1 MSLSSWLANLGGQH
15 SRHCCF
21 IGVLIFIELSLVC
34 AHPLSFNIS
43 RFDPSAKDILYEG
56 DAVPT
61 TSGAIELNMITQGF
75 RNGRATCAQ
84 PLHLWDSSKR
94 SLAANFTTNFSFTVD
109 TLNKTEFGDGFAF
122 FLAPVHYP
130 IPPNSAAADLG
141 LFNTTTRFAASQNQ
155 LVTVEFDTFSNVEWD
170 PPGTHV
176 GININTISSVV
187 HSNWDPSIHSGRVGN
202 VQISYKAATTNFSVL
217 WTYDGNPSSISYL
230 IDLRKVLPEWVTV
243 GFSSGT
249 GTFSERHVIY
259 SWEFNSDLDSSGKR
273 GLSFFIKVAALA
285 SLFAFILG
293 VGVAIYCLVAS
304 KRKKSSGVISNDLE
318 RHALPKQFSPKELH
332 VATNGF
338 APDRRLGRGGSGQVY
353 KGLLQG
359 LGREVAIKKICT
371 GTDQRYEEI
380 FMNEVKIISCLNHR
394 NLVRL
399 IGWCH
404 DQQRKECL
412 VVYEYMPNG
421 SLDEHLYGRRNS
433 LQWNSRYEIAL
444 GLARALYYLH
454 EDAGDCVFHRD
465 IKSANVLLDKDLRT
479 KLGDFGIS
487 KRLDP
492 QFPTQTTEVVG
503 TVGYIAPEYVIEGK
517 ASKESDMF
525 SFGVVA
531 LEIACGRK
539 SYNVNDNLPLYKW
552 VWKFYLEG
560 HLLDAADES
569 LEMEFKQEEMKCLL
583 VVGLWCTHP
592 HNKERPKSGQVMKVL
607 KLEEQLPALPL
618 DMHLQQPQPQLQS
631 GSTSASRISSEPTFY
646 SSHTTG

>member
-43 RFDPSAKDILYEG
+43 RFDPSVKDILYEG

-61 TSGAIELNMITQGF
+61 SGAIELNMITQAF
-75 RNGRATCAQ
+75 RTGRVTSAQ
-84 PLHLWDSSKR
+84 PLHLWDSSKG

-109 TLNKTEFGDGFAF
+109 TLNQTKFADGFAF

-130 IPPNSAAADLG
+130 IPPDSAGCDLG
-141 LFNTTTRFAASQNQ
+141 LYNTTTRFAASQNQ
-155 LVTVEFDTFSNVEWD
+155 LVTVEFDTFLNDWD
-170 PPGTHV
+170 PQETHV

-187 HSNWDPSIHSGRVGN
+187 HSSWDPILHSGKVGN

-217 WTYDGNPSSISYL
+217 WTYEGNASYISYL

-243 GFSSGT
+243 GFSSAT
-249 GTFSERHVIY
+249 GIYNERHIIY
-259 SWEFNSDLDSSGKR
+259 SWEFNSDLDSSGKNKKR
-273 GLSFFIKVAALA
+273 GMLFLIKVAALP

-338 APDRRLGRGGSGQVY
+338 SPDRKLGRGASGQVY

-394 NLVRL
+394 NLVQL

-404 DQQRKECL
+404 DQQHKECL

-503 TVGYIAPEYVIEGK
+503 TVGYIAPEYVIEGR

-569 LEMEFKQEEMKCLL
+569 LEMEFEQEEMKCLL
-583 VVGLWCTHP
+583 IVGLWCTHP
-592 HNKERPKSGQVMKVL
+592 HNKERPNAGQVMKVL
-607 KLEEQLPALPL
+607 KLEEPLPELPL
-618 DMHLQQPQPQLQS
+618 DMHLQQPLPQPQLQS
-631 GSTSASRISSEPTFY
+631 GSTSASHI
-646 SSHTTG
+646 